1 MTKYQVLLLAVML
14 ACAASAVNAEVIQM
28 KCEFWHKRLGQLA
41 DNTYTIDLDAKNCNG
56 HSCKISE
63 TELKWS
69 EEGGRMEVTLN
80 RVTGDGTL
88 LVPSEETGFYKGCTS
103 AKPKT

>member
-1 MTKYQVLLLAVML
+1 MTKYQVLLLAAL
-14 ACAASAVNAEVIQM
+14 ACAGSAVNAEVIQM

-41 DNTYTIDLDAKNCNG
+41 DNNYTIDLDAKNCNG
-56 HSCKISE
+56 HPCKISE

-69 EEGGRMEVTLN
+69 EEGGRMDITIN
-80 RVTGDGTL
+80 RVTGEGSL
-88 LVPSEETGFYKGCTS
+88 LVFSEETALYKGCSS